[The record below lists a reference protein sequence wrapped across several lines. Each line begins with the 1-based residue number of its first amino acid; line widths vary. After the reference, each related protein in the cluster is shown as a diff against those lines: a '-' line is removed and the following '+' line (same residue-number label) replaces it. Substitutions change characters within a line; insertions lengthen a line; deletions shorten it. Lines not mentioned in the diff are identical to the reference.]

1 MDVNIEEEGHHLKNN
16 SPYDMD
22 DAAWNAMQQRIKLHV
37 LTTVQKASIPAT
49 KPFNYWKIS
58 TVAASLALIITLGAL
73 FFLHKQP
80 PETTHEVAS
89 NREIHIIKS
98 SGNPEK
104 QLDNTIHNLN
114 EAELNLQHQIS
125 ENEISE
131 QNEYFED

>member
-1 MDVNIEEEGHHLKNN
+1 MDYNIEDEKDHLKNN
-16 SPYDMD
+16 SPYELN
-22 DAAWNAMQQRIKLHV
+22 DAAWNAMQQRIKSNV
-37 LTTVQKASIPAT
+37 LAAVKEKTAPKTRS
-49 KPFNYWKIS
+49 FNYWKIS
-58 TVAASLALIITLGAL
+58 TAAASLALIISLCAL
-73 FFLHKQP
+73 FFVHRQP
-80 PETTHEVAS
+80 NETT
-89 NREIHIIKS
+89 REIVSNQEVNVQKP